1 MEKGTLYGMFVRV
14 EGKCTAEQ
22 LEDAKETL
30 VNRVCDAIR
39 EIAAKNDDFFIIK
52 DSSSMPI
59 FEEEYTSVACKFFLP
74 TVNDPE
80 EITIPVST
88 YIE

>member
-1 MEKGTLYGMFVRV
+1 MEKGTLYGMIVNV
-14 EGKCTAEQ
+14 SGTCSPEKLSE
-22 LEDAKETL
+22 AKDML
-30 VNRVCDAIR
+30 VDRVCNAIR

-59 FEEEYTSVACKFFLP
+59 FEEDFTSVSCKFFLP

-80 EITIPVST
+80 EITIPVSV
-88 YIE
+88 YLE